1 MQHTTWRHYP
11 ILQDSKVFDYS
22 ASVLQGVDKI
32 ENNRE
37 REVEM
42 LHLAVVKSRD
52 CFVCVCACVCTHVHE
67 RVSIAV
73 CAMHLCDLVLS
84 LSWSEFTTVERFM
97 GCYKTLFV

>member
-11 ILQDSKVFDYS
+11 ILQDRKVFDYS
-22 ASVLQGVDKI
+22 ASVLQGSDKI

-52 CFVCVCACVCTHVHE
+52 CFVCTHVHE

-73 CAMHLCDLVLS
+73 CAMHVCDLVLS

-97 GCYKTLFV
+97 GCNKTLFV